1 MRNANT
7 CPFRKAALNDLE
19 DKCFISSI
27 DRFTFNSYPGE
38 WEKRRG
44 GQYAWHYIHYTSY
57 LFEKPSEDYT
67 GLENSVSECLKT
79 HDISFLPIES
89 LVLQQRV
96 EFANELE
103 RGESQEES
111 LRQEMSQLREEMAL
125 LQSHQKVQTSIN
137 PHHPSSII
145 PSNLNPHPS
154 YFQPSALIHHTLKPQ
169 PSSIILS
176 TSSPHP
182 SYFQPSALIHHIPQ
196 LNPQS
201 STLKGEM
208 THLDAPDA

>member
-1 MRNANT
+1 MLTCTYDT

-57 LFEKPSEDYT
+57 LFEKSSEEYT

-96 EFANELE
+96 EFSNELE

-111 LRQEMSQLREEMAL
+111 LRQEMSKLREEMAL
-125 LQSHQKVQTSIN
+125 IRSQQKVQTSIN
-137 PHHPSSII
+137 SRPS
-145 PSNLNPHPS
+145 
-154 YFQPSALIHHTLKPQ
+154 TLDPQ
-169 PSSIILS
+169 PS
-176 TSSPHP
+176 THDP
-182 SYFQPSALIHHIPQ
+182 QPST
-196 LNPQS
+196 LNPQP
-201 STLKGEM
+201 STHNPQVGDDL
-208 THLDAPDA
+208 A